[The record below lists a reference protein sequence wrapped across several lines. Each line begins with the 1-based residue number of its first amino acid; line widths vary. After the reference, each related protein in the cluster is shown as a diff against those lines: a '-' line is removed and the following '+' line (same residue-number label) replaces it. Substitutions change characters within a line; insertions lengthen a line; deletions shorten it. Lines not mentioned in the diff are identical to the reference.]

1 MATSA
6 AASPLCTRPVSACM
20 SVSYEKHHT
29 DPKRLSEWTK
39 RKKFVSKCIS
49 RRGGDADLVSNLL
62 TNGSGI
68 QSSWLAFEKCK
79 EYNHSEGLFALLG
92 SQTAWTRKQRSINR
106 PATKS
111 GEPVVLRPADEVT
124 TEKKQLTK
132 QPRVVVTG
140 VGVVTPIGDDADVF
154 YNNLLEGVSGISE
167 IEAFDCAQFPTKIAG
182 DIKSFSPDGWVTPKI
197 SKRADKF
204 TLYLLT
210 AGKKA
215 LADAGIT
222 EEVLGKLDKRRCG
235 VIVGS
240 ALGGM
245 GIFQDGIEALRVSYK
260 KINPFCIPFSTAN
273 IGSALLAM
281 DLGWMGPNY
290 TISSACATS
299 NFCILNAAH
308 HIITG
313 ESDVM
318 LCGGS
323 DAAVLPIGLGGF
335 VACGALSKRNGE
347 PTKASRPWDIVRLET
362 TLGSS
367 VLLEV
372 LEETLELKNRD
383 GFVIGDGAGA
393 LLLEDLEHA
402 KRRGAKIYAEFLGGS
417 YTCDAYH
424 FTDPHPDGSGL
435 ALCIEKALAQSGV
448 AKEDVNYVNA
458 YGSSTPRGDLKEY
471 RALIHCFGENPELRV
486 NSTKSMTG
494 HLLGASGAV
503 EAIATVKRLIVL
515 YNKKPMWLVA
525 PISGLLSMSIS
536 LALCIEK
543 ALAQSGVAKEDVNY
557 VNAYGSSTLRGD
569 LQEYRA
575 LIHCFG
581 ENPELRVNST
591 KSMTGHLLGASGAV
605 EAVATVKAIQT
616 GWVHPN
622 INLENPDEGMDMNV
636 LVGIKK
642 EPLDIKVALSNSFGF
657 GGHNS
662 SILFA
667 PYKCI

>member
-1 MATSA
+1 MAASA
-6 AASPLCTRPVSACM
+6 AAPPLCTWLVSACM
-20 SVSYEKHHT
+20 TVSYEKDHT
-29 DPKRLSEWTK
+29 PKRLSQWTK

-49 RRGGDADLVSNLL
+49 GGGGDADFVSNLL
-62 TNGSGI
+62 TNGFGI
-68 QSSWLAFEKCK
+68 QSSCLAFEKCK
-79 EYNHSEGLFALLG
+79 KYNHSEGLFTLLG

-106 PATKS
+106 PAAISVS
-111 GEPVVLRPADEVT
+111 GETVVVRPADGVT

-132 QPRVVVTG
+132 QRRVVVTG
-140 VGVVTPIGDDADVF
+140 VGVVTPIGDEVDVF
-154 YNNLLEGVSGISE
+154 YNNLLEGISGISE
-167 IEAFDCAQFPTKIAG
+167 IEAFDCAKFPTKIAG
-182 DIKSFSPDGWVTPKI
+182 EIKSFSPDGWVTPKI

-245 GIFQDGIEALRVSYK
+245 RDGLEALRVSYK
-260 KINPFCIPFSTAN
+260 KINPFGIPFATTN

-290 TISSACATS
+290 SISSACATS
-299 NFCILNAAH
+299 NFCMLNAAH

-323 DAAVLPIGLGGF
+323 DAAILPI
-335 VACGALSKRNGE
+335 ACGALSKRNSE
-347 PTKASRPWDIVRLET
+347 PTKASRPWDI
-362 TLGSS
+362 
-367 VLLEV
+367 
-372 LEETLELKNRD
+372 NRD
-383 GFVIGDGAGA
+383 GFVIGDGAGV

-435 ALCIEKALAQSGV
+435 ALCIERALAQSGV
-448 AKEDVNYVNA
+448 AKEHVNYVNA
-458 YGSSTPRGDLKEY
+458 YGSSTPRGDLKEF
-471 RALIHCFGENPELRV
+471 RALIHCFG
-486 NSTKSMTG
+486 K
-494 HLLGASGAV
+494 
-503 EAIATVKRLIVL
+503 
-515 YNKKPMWLVA
+515 
-525 PISGLLSMSIS
+525 
-536 LALCIEK
+536 
-543 ALAQSGVAKEDVNY
+543 
-557 VNAYGSSTLRGD
+557 
-569 LQEYRA
+569 
-575 LIHCFG
+575 
-581 ENPELRVNST
+581 NPELRVNST

-622 INLENPDEGMDMNV
+622 INLENPDEGMDTNV
-636 LVGIKK
+636 LIGIKK

>member
-1 MATSA
+1 MVASDL
-6 AASPLCTRPVSACM
+6 ASPLHTWLVAACMPVSF
-20 SVSYEKHHT
+20 EKDHT
-29 DPKRLSEWTK
+29 QRRLSQWTK
-39 RKKFVSKCIS
+39 RKKFVSKCIN
-49 RRGGDADLVSNLL
+49 RGGAYFVSNKL

-68 QSSWLAFEKCK
+68 QTLISSCLTFEPCNDFNNSKGQFTLLA
-79 EYNHSEGLFALLG
+79 SP
-92 SQTAWTRKQRSINR
+92 TAWTRKQRSMNR
-106 PATKS
+106 PAAHS
-111 GEPVVLRPADEVT
+111 GKTVVVRPADGVT
-124 TEKKQLTK
+124 TKNKQLTK
-132 QPRVVVTG
+132 QRRVVVTG
-140 VGVVTPIGDDADVF
+140 MGVVTPIGDDTDVF

-182 DIKSFSPDGWVTPKI
+182 EIKSFSTDGWVSPKL

-222 EEVLGKLDKRRCG
+222 EEIIGKLDKRRCG
-235 VIVGS
+235 VIIGS

-245 GIFQDGIEALRVSYK
+245 AIFQDAIEALRVSYK
-260 KINPFCIPFSTAN
+260 KMNPFCIPFTTTN

-281 DLGWMGPNY
+281 DLGWMGPIY
-290 TISSACATS
+290 SISSACATS

-335 VACGALSKRNGE
+335 MACGSLSQRNGE
-347 PTKASRPWDIVRLET
+347 PTKASRPWDI
-362 TLGSS
+362 
-367 VLLEV
+367 
-372 LEETLELKNRD
+372 NRD
-383 GFVIGDGAGA
+383 GFVIGDGAGV

-424 FTDPHPDGSGL
+424 LTEHHPDGSGL
-435 ALCIEKALAQSGV
+435 ALCIEKALAQSGL

-471 RALIHCFGENPELRV
+471 QTLIRCFGKNPENRDGFVIGDGAGVLLLEDLEHAKRRGAKIYAEFLGGSYTCDAYHLTEHHPDGSGLALCIEKALAQSGLAKEDVNYVNAYGSSTPRGDLKEYQTLIRCFGKNPELRV

-503 EAIATVKRLIVL
+503 EAI
-515 YNKKPMWLVA
+515 
-525 PISGLLSMSIS
+525 
-536 LALCIEK
+536 
-543 ALAQSGVAKEDVNY
+543 
-557 VNAYGSSTLRGD
+557 
-569 LQEYRA
+569 
-575 LIHCFG
+575 
-581 ENPELRVNST
+581 
-591 KSMTGHLLGASGAV
+591 
-605 EAVATVKAIQT
+605 ATVKAIQT